1 MSTWLLTGC
10 TWNDSGVWVDGAQWR
25 DDCAVPLPDYTQI
38 VSFAFSLDGH
48 DFYVLRLGA
57 NETLVYDLTTG
68 SWANWDTANRQVW
81 QANAGFN
88 WIGVLGSLDPSA
100 PATNVI
106 LGDDTFSVLWTLTTD
121 SAADEGPFANDSA
134 RPFSR
139 AVVGGIPL
147 RSRISPRCNAATLT
161 ASIGDPGMVSTSIQL
176 RTSDDNG
183 QTYRNAGVV
192 SVFPGEFTKE
202 VRWRSLGLMRAPGRL
217 FEIVDSG
224 TTVRI
229 DGLDVDVGMTD
240 GDTN

>member
-1 MSTWLLTGC
+1 MTDWILA
-10 TWNDSGVWVDGAQWR
+10 DAVWTDTDDWFDVDRWR
-25 DDCAVPLPDYTQI
+25 DSLQIPIPNYTHI
-38 VSFAFSLDGH
+38 VAYAFSLDGH
-48 DFYVLRLGA
+48 DFYVLRLGQ

-68 SWANWDTANRQVW
+68 SWSNWDSLDRTVW
-81 QANAGFN
+81 QANNGMN
-88 WIGVLGSLDPSA
+88 WEAVLGNIDPAA

-121 SAADEGPFANDSA
+121 VAADEGPFPNDTR

-139 AVVGGIPL
+139 VVIGGIPL
-147 RSRISPRCNAATLT
+147 RSRQSPRCNAATLT
-161 ASIGDPGMVSTSIQL
+161 ASIGDPNMVSTSIQL
-176 RTSDDNG
+176 RFSDDNG
-183 QTYRNAGVV
+183 ATYQNAGVV

-229 DGLDVDVGMTD
+229 DGLDVDVGGTS
-240 GDTN
+240 GDEN